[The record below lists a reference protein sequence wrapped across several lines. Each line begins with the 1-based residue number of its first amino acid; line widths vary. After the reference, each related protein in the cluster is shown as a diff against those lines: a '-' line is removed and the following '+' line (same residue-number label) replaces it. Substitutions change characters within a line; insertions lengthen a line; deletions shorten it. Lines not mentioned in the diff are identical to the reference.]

1 MRVIDV
7 DNLAE
12 MSPFFRGKKGSR
24 RAELFMKLFA
34 IDKVNQVYHNSGHFT
49 GSAFAASLLNDLGIN
64 YMIGNAERLSRLPE
78 GAFITVANHP
88 YGGLDGII
96 LIDIMAGIRPD
107 YKLMVNK
114 LLSLVKTM
122 KENFISV
129 TPVFTRRKGITST
142 TIHGIRETIAS
153 LNNGHPVGFF
163 PSGAV
168 SAFSLKNLHVRD
180 RKWQTSIMHLIHSM
194 KVPVLPIRFFD
205 ANSTFFYF
213 LGLISWK
220 IRTLRMP
227 GEIFNKKEKKLR
239 VGIGDIISVREQEKF
254 KDLTSLGSF
263 LRESVYKMPLPASF
277 IPRNKLDLN
286 SGKNLQK
293 LITDLNRLH

>member
-34 IDKVNQVYHNSGHFT
+34 IDKVNQIYHNSGHFT

-96 LIDIMAGIRPD
+96 LIDILAGIRPD

-129 TPVFTRRKGITST
+129 TPVFTRKKGITGT
-142 TIHGIRETIAS
+142 TIHGIRETIDS

-168 SAFSLKNLHVRD
+168 SVFSLKNLRVRD
-180 RKWQTSIMHLIHSM
+180 RKWQTSILHLIHSM
-194 KVPVLPIRFFD
+194 RIPVLPIRFFD

-213 LGLISWK
+213 LGLINWK

-227 GEIFNKKEKKLR
+227 GEIFNKREKKLR
-239 VGIGDIISVREQEKF
+239 VGIGNLISVKELEKYP
-254 KDLTSLGSF
+254 DLASLGSF

-277 IPRNKLDLN
+277 IPRNRLDLN
-286 SGKNLQK
+286 LEKSLVNPNP
-293 LITDLNRLH
+293 DLNHLH